1 LSNARAVG
9 QDGRVV
15 LEVRRLAP
23 PTLAASLLQAT
34 AGGTVLLLLPIDGL
48 HQAGL
53 IGGFALPGMMS
64 LGAALMPVPGALL
77 VGRLGHKKVMSGG
90 MLLAALSV
98 AALGLATTTPTRALA
113 AFVYGVGLGL
123 YALSRI
129 TYLSDAVPPERRGQ
143 IVSAV
148 GGMGRVGMFIGP
160 AAGGFVATSFGRNQA
175 LLGVAA
181 VMAVAAC
188 LQLLAPSCPTLPAR
202 EAHTNPL
209 RLLRRV
215 VAEHRHTFATVG
227 AAMLALALV
236 RNGRMLLIPICG
248 TMLGLDEGEV
258 GFVKSASMGVDM
270 LLFYPAG
277 LMMDRMGRKWTAVPC
292 LLVLSIGVL
301 LIGHATSYTAFLTA
315 AVIAGAGN
323 GLGAGINM
331 TLAGDFSPREGR
343 ADFLGVWSL
352 MTEAGAAASPFVM
365 GAVATALSL
374 GPASI
379 AVAGIGGLGVLLVV
393 RAVKEPL
400 VRRAAGA

>member
-1 LSNARAVG
+1 ML
-9 QDGRVV
+9 D
-15 LEVRRLAP
+15 VRRLAP

-48 HQAGL
+48 RQAGL

-64 LGAALMPVPGALL
+64 LGAALTPVPGAML
-77 VGRLGHKKVMSGG
+77 VARLGHKRVMGG
-90 MLLAALSV
+90 G
-98 AALGLATTTPTRALA
+98 LGLAAAAVVGLALGTTTSGRALS
-113 AFVYGVGLGL
+113 AFVYGLGLGL
-123 YALSRI
+123 YGLSRI
-129 TYLSDAVPPERRGQ
+129 TYLSDAVPPERRGR

-160 AAGGFVATSFGRNQA
+160 AAGGFVSTSLGRSHA

-181 VMAVAAC
+181 VMALAA
-188 LQLLAPSCPTLPAR
+188 LVQLLVPGCATLPAR
-202 EAHTNPL
+202 EVHKNPL
-209 RLLRRV
+209 QLLRRV
-215 VAEHRHTFATVG
+215 VREHRHTFATVG

-248 TMLGLDEGEV
+248 TMLGLDESEV

-292 LLVLSIGVL
+292 LLVLSVGVL
-301 LIGHATSYTAFLTA
+301 LVGHATSYVAFLVA
-315 AVIAGAGN
+315 AMVAGVGN

-365 GAVATALSL
+365 GAVASALSL
-374 GPASI
+374 GLASI
-379 AVAGIGGLGVLLVV
+379 VVAGIGGLGVVLVV

-400 VRRAAGA
+400 RRRAVPAGDS

>member
-1 LSNARAVG
+1 MIG
-9 QDGRVV
+9 
-15 LEVRRLAP
+15 VRRLAP

-64 LGAALMPVPGALL
+64 LGAALMPVPGAML
-77 VGRLGHKKVMSGG
+77 VARLGHKPVMGG
-90 MLLAALSV
+90 GLALAALAV
-98 AALGLATTTPTRALA
+98 AALGLSTATSARALA

-123 YALSRI
+123 YGLSRI
-129 TYLSDAVPPERRGQ
+129 TYLSDAVPPDQRGR

-160 AAGGFVATSFGRNQA
+160 AAGGFVAKSFGRDHA
-175 LLGVAA
+175 LLGVAL
-181 VMAVAAC
+181 VMGVAAL
-188 LQLLAPSCPTLPAR
+188 LQLFVPSCPTLPGR
-202 EAHTNPL
+202 EVHRNPL
-209 RLLRRV
+209 RLMRRV
-215 VAEHRHTFATVG
+215 IGEHRHTFATVG

-248 TMLGLDEGEV
+248 TLLGLDEGEV

-292 LLVLSIGVL
+292 LIVLSIGVL
-301 LIGHATSYTAFLTA
+301 LIGHAATYSAFLTA

-365 GAVATALSL
+365 GSVASALSL

-379 AVAGIGGLGVLLVV
+379 VVAGVGGLGVVLVA

-400 VRRAAGA
+400 VRRAQPASSG

>member
-1 LSNARAVG
+1 
-9 QDGRVV
+9 V

-53 IGGFALPGMMS
+53 LGGFALPGMMS
-64 LGAALMPVPGALL
+64 LGSALTPVPGAML
-77 VGRLGHKKVMSGG
+77 VARLGHKRVMGG
-90 MLLAALSV
+90 GLGLSAAAVVGL
-98 AALGLATTTPTRALA
+98 ALGAATPARALA
-113 AFVYGVGLGL
+113 AFVYGVGIGL
-123 YALSRI
+123 YGLSRI
-129 TYLSDAVPPERRGQ
+129 TYLSDAVPPERRGR

-160 AAGGFVATSFGRNQA
+160 AAGGFVATSFGHGSA

-181 VMAVAAC
+181 VMALAAL
-188 LQLLAPSCPTLPAR
+188 LQLAVPSCPTLPAGDLQR
-202 EAHTNPL
+202 NPL
-209 RLLRRV
+209 RLVRRV
-215 VAEHRHTFATVG
+215 IGEHRHTFATVG
-227 AAMLALALV
+227 VAMLALALV

-248 TMLGLDEGEV
+248 TMLGLDESEV

-292 LLVLSIGVL
+292 LAVLSIGVL
-301 LIGHATSYTAFLTA
+301 LIGHASSYTAFLVA
-315 AVIAGAGN
+315 AMLAGLGN

-352 MTEAGAAASPFVM
+352 MTEAGGAASPFVM
-365 GAVATALSL
+365 GAVASGLSL

-379 AVAGIGGLGVLLVV
+379 AVAAIGWLGVVLVV

-400 VRRAAGA
+400 PRRAMPARSD

>member
-1 LSNARAVG
+1 M
-9 QDGRVV
+9 
-15 LEVRRLAP
+15 
-23 PTLAASLLQAT
+23 
-34 AGGTVLLLLPIDGL
+34 LLLLPIDGL
-48 HQAGL
+48 QQAGL

-64 LGAALMPVPGALL
+64 LGGALMPIPGAML
-77 VGRLGHKKVMSGG
+77 VARVGHKPVMCGG
-90 MLLAALSV
+90 LSLAALAV
-98 AALGLATTTPTRALA
+98 AALGLLTTTPARALA
-113 AFVYGVGLGL
+113 AFVYGIGLGA
-123 YALSRI
+123 YGLSRI
-129 TYLSDAVPPERRGQ
+129 TYLSDAVPAERRGR

-160 AAGGFVATSFGRNQA
+160 AAGGLVATTFGREHA

-181 VMAVAAC
+181 VMGIAAL
-188 LQLLAPSCPTLPAR
+188 LQLVVPSFPTLPGR
-202 EAHTNPL
+202 EVHRSPL
-209 RLLRRV
+209 RLVRRV
-215 VAEHRHTFATVG
+215 VGEHRHTFTTVG

-248 TMLGLDEGEV
+248 TLLGLDESEV

-277 LMMDRMGRKWTAVPC
+277 LMMDRMGRKWTALPC
-292 LLVLSIGVL
+292 LLVLSTGVL
-301 LIGHATSYTAFLTA
+301 LIGHAGSYDAFLTA
-315 AVIAGAGN
+315 AVIAGLGN

-365 GAVATALSL
+365 GAVASALSI

-379 AVAGIGGLGVLLVV
+379 VVAGIGGLGATLVA
-393 RAVKEPL
+393 RTVKEPR
-400 VRRAAGA
+400 VVSARDS